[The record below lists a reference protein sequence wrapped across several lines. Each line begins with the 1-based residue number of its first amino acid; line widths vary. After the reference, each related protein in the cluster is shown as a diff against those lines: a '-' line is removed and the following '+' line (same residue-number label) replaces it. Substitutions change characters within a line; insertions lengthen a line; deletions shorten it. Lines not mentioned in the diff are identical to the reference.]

1 MLFPLPS
8 HLPKRNSVRQVD
20 SALQTGALS
29 IIALYLHTIAGAP
42 SRSFARLCSPPQRS
56 KLSQFAIFATAR
68 PNHAGRRASRAIS
81 DRDRACNGAQADRA
95 SAVRSATLGRY
106 SSQLS
111 MPSERLRPGA
121 APHSRALDSS
131 AFSHRRRSH
140 DRWTRRPAGDLP
152 VSPYVFEG
160 EAETTI

>member
-42 SRSFARLCSPPQRS
+42 SRSFAGLCSPPQRS
-56 KLSQFAIFATAR
+56 KLSQFAIFATAQ
-68 PNHAGRRASRAIS
+68 PNHAGRRASPAIS
-81 DRDRACNGAQADRA
+81 DRDRACNGAPADRA

-106 SSQLS
+106 WSQLS
-111 MPSERLRPGA
+111 MPSERLRQGPTS
-121 APHSRALDSS
+121 HSRARDSS

-140 DRWTRRPAGDLP
+140 DRARCPAGDLP
-152 VSPYVFEG
+152 VPPYVFEG
-160 EAETTI
+160 KAQATI